1 MFLVVDANIVLS
13 ALLTKG
19 RSFDIFVMN
28 KLYKRYEFI
37 APEFLFFEIG
47 KNFDETVK
55 RSKLSSEEV
64 AKVLKFIKDEIEF
77 IPFKEFN
84 EQADKASSLAPHEKD
99 VQYFALALAFNCG
112 IWSEEKAFKQQSQ
125 VKVFSTKELME
136 E

>member
-19 RSFDIFVMN
+19 KSFDIFIMN
-28 KLYKRYEFI
+28 KLIKKYEFI

-47 KNFDETVK
+47 KNFDEIVK
-55 RSKLSSEEV
+55 RSKLPSEEL
-64 AKVLKFIKDEIEF
+64 AKVFKFIKDEIEF

-84 EQADKASSLAPHEKD
+84 KQADKASSLAPHEKD

-112 IWSEEKAFKQQSQ
+112 IWSEEKVFKHQSQ
-125 VKVFSTKELME
+125 VKVFSTKDLME

>member
-19 RSFDIFVMN
+19 KSFDIFIMN
-28 KLYKRYEFI
+28 KLIKKYEFI

-47 KNFDETVK
+47 KNFDEIVK
-55 RSKLSSEEV
+55 RSKLSSEEL
-64 AKVLKFIKDEIEF
+64 AKVFKFIKDEIEF

-84 EQADKASSLAPHEKD
+84 KQADKASSLAPHEKD

-112 IWSEEKAFKQQSQ
+112 IWSEEKVFKHQSQ
-125 VKVFSTKELME
+125 VKVFSTKDLME